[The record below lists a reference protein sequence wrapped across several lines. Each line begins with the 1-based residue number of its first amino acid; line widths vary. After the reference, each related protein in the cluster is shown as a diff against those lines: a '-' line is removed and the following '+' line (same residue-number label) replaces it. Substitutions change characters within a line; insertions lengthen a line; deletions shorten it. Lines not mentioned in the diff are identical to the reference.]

1 MNDMAQFYKALGD
14 ETRLK
19 IIELLF
25 NKELCVCDI
34 FDAFNL
40 SQPAISHH
48 LKILKQAGV
57 VNDTRM
63 GKWIYYGLNPERL
76 EEVDLFWQQIKR
88 GAAEKTPCEPCSP
101 NRL

>member
-1 MNDMAQFYKALGD
+1 MNDLAQFYKALGD

-25 NKELCVCDI
+25 HKELCVCEI

-57 VNDTRM
+57 VKDNRV
-63 GKWIYYGLNPERL
+63 GKWIYYGLNPDRL
-76 EEVDLFWQQIKR
+76 AEVDLFWQRMKQ
-88 GAAEKTPCEPCSP
+88 GAAEKAPCQCSP
-101 NRL
+101 KCL

>member
-1 MNDMAQFYKALGD
+1 MEKLAQFYKALGD

-19 IIELLF
+19 IIALLF

-34 FDAFNL
+34 FAAFNL

-57 VNDTRM
+57 VNDNRV
-63 GKWIYYGLNPERL
+63 GKWIYYGLNPEAL
-76 EEVDLFWQQIKR
+76 SDVDLFWQNMKR
-88 GAAEKTPCEPCSP
+88 GAAEKIPREPRCAD
-101 NRL
+101 

>member
-1 MNDMAQFYKALGD
+1 MEKLAQFYKALGD

-19 IIELLF
+19 IIALLF

-34 FDAFNL
+34 FAAFNL

-57 VNDTRM
+57 VNDNRV
-63 GKWIYYGLNPERL
+63 GKWIYYGLNPEAL
-76 EEVDLFWQQIKR
+76 NDVDLFWQKMKR
-88 GAAEKTPCEPCSP
+88 GAAEKIPREPRCAD
-101 NRL
+101 

>member
-1 MNDMAQFYKALGD
+1 MNDLAQFYKALGD

-19 IIELLF
+19 IIQLLF
-25 NKELCVCDI
+25 DKDLCVCEI

-57 VNDTRM
+57 VNDKRV
-63 GKWIYYGLNPERL
+63 GKWIYYGLNPDRL
-76 EEVDLFWQQIKR
+76 AEVDLFWQRMKQ
-88 GAAEKTPCEPCSP
+88 GAAEKVPCECSP
-101 NRL
+101 KCV

>member
-1 MNDMAQFYKALGD
+1 MKDLAQFYKALGD

-34 FDAFNL
+34 FDAFTL

-57 VNDTRM
+57 VNDTRV
-63 GKWIYYGLNPERL
+63 GKWIYYGLSPDRL
-76 EEVDLFWQQIKR
+76 VEVDVFWQKIKL
-88 GAAEKTPCEPCSP
+88 GAAEKMPCEPCLPS
-101 NRL
+101 RL